1 MSSQIFKSE
10 VPKDFLFNFL
20 DSICIK
26 NEKNYILN
34 SSAFK
39 KGIFN
44 ESINQFFKD
53 IYNHYHNSKKK
64 YLEKKLTY
72 NSFITVIRQICNYHK
87 ITYTS
92 EVKYDKSVYD
102 IIYYIDFL

>member
-10 VPKDFLFNFL
+10 VPKEILFTFL
-20 DSICIK
+20 DNICIK
-26 NEKNYILN
+26 NEKNYIIN
-34 SSAFK
+34 SSSFK

-53 IYNHYHNSKKK
+53 ITQYYYKSKKK

-72 NSFITVIRQICNYHK
+72 NSFITVIRQICNSIK

-92 EVKYDKSVYD
+92 EIKYDKSIYD
-102 IIYYIDFL
+102 IIYYIYF